1 MPDTART
8 AVPEGL
14 RGTKTPIRHLT
25 GPTAPSPTSS
35 RQCTAPKRDTG
46 SAPAGLDLRDGSSRR
61 PIESHQDPR
70 PGRHRFG
77 VELLSGR
84 VALRSARCLGV
95 SPNGEPTP

>member
-1 MPDTART
+1 MS
-8 AVPEGL
+8 L

-61 PIESHQDPR
+61 PIESHLDPR
-70 PGRHRFG
+70 PGRDRFG
-77 VELLSGR
+77 VELLSDR
-84 VALRSARCLGV
+84 VALRSARRLGV
-95 SPNGEPTP
+95 PPNGKPTP